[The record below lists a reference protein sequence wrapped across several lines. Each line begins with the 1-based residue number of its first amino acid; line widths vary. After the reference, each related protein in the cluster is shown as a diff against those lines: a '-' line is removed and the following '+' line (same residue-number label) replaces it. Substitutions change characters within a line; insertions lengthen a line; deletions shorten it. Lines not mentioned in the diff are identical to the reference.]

1 MWNETSACKTKHL
14 HEPSLNELV
23 HRQMLK
29 QAVLSRPGFSY
40 YNITT
45 AWVIKELVPGN
56 EYGEL
61 LKGKMVNFAVT
72 LSPPLMPTGHVINRL
87 ATSPRKLQ
95 RTVNPSDYS
104 PLCYEPIVFSI
115 ETKSPNGGRE
125 NGEV

>member
-1 MWNETSACKTKHL
+1 
-14 HEPSLNELV
+14 
-23 HRQMLK
+23 MLK

-45 AWVIKELVPGN
+45 AWVIKELVPVN

-115 ETKSPNGGRE
+115 ETKSPNGGHE